1 MNQERLL
8 TILLGPHMS
17 EKATNV
23 GEASNQVVF
32 KVRTDANKSEIRQAV
47 EKLFEVKVDSVQVA
61 NMKGKTKRFRGTP
74 GRRPSWKKA
83 YVCLAEG
90 STIDF
95 IGAE

>member
-23 GEASNQVVF
+23 GENNQVVF

-47 EKLFEVKVDSVQVA
+47 EKMFEVKVESVQVA
-61 NMKGKTKRFRGTP
+61 NMKGKTKRFRGMP
-74 GRRPSWKKA
+74 GRRPNWKKA

>member
-1 MNQERLL
+1 MNRERMM

-17 EKATNV
+17 EKATNI
-23 GEASNQVVF
+23 GEANNQVVF

-47 EKLFEVKVDSVQVA
+47 EGLFEVKVDSVQVA
-61 NMKGKTKRFRGTP
+61 NMKGKTKRFKGVA
-74 GRRPSWKKA
+74 GRRRHWKKA

-95 IGAE
+95 VGAE

>member
-17 EKATNV
+17 EKSTNV
-23 GEASNQVVF
+23 GEAHNQVVF
-32 KVRTDANKSEIRQAV
+32 KVRTDANKKEIRQAV
-47 EKLFEVKVDSVQVA
+47 ESLFEVKVESVQVA
-61 NMKGKTKRFRGTP
+61 NMKGKNKRFRGVP
-74 GRRPSWKKA
+74 GRRPDWKKA

>member
-23 GEASNQVVF
+23 GESNQVVF

-47 EKLFEVKVDSVQVA
+47 EKLFEVKVESVQVA
-61 NMKGKTKRFRGTP
+61 NMKGKTKRFRGVP
-74 GRRPSWKKA
+74 GLRPSWKKA

>member
-1 MNQERLL
+1 MNRERMM
-8 TILLGPHMS
+8 TILVGPHLS
-17 EKATNV
+17 EKTTSI

-47 EKLFEVKVDSVQVA
+47 EGLFEVKVDSVQVA
-61 NMKGKTKRFRGTP
+61 NMKGKTKRFKGVA
-74 GRRPSWKKA
+74 GRRRNWKKA

-95 IGAE
+95 VGAE